1 MSEMEL
7 LHKMLTEEGI
17 EHTYAPRNLGI
28 SEMEIDVGPVLNG
41 AGDPVYF
48 EVPTQL
54 AGADDMQVIAYDQN
68 HKRLWDA
75 VCGIGTY
82 GYREGLLEVMGTIV
96 PEKDGVIGWLTA
108 QDVMDL
114 VHSAAEGEAIK

>member
-28 SEMEIDVGPVLNG
+28 SEMVGPVLNG

-48 EVPTQL
+48 EMPTQL
-54 AGADDMQVIAYDQN
+54 AGADDMQVIVYDQN

-96 PEKDGVIGWLTA
+96 PEKDDVIGWLTA

-114 VHSAAEGEAIK
+114 VHSAAESGAAK